1 MIRGVVR
8 VRAGLSYLTFS
19 IKFHFV
25 FHKSVFI
32 CWPEAFCLQV
42 SLKELSAYA
51 VCSSYNLDMEERKE
65 GVNWSDH
72 KTLSLGE
79 TGTLC
84 VTGPNQV
91 RAIPFFSS
99 FLVLET
105 IRRGYFLCL
114 HHLSQVY
121 KVHALIIL
129 ILLRNFQVIMVKE

>member
-32 CWPEAFCLQV
+32 CWPAAFCLQV

-91 RAIPFFSS
+91 RAIPFFF
-99 FLVLET
+99 FLS
-105 IRRGYFLCL
+105 C
-114 HHLSQVY
+114 
-121 KVHALIIL
+121 
-129 ILLRNFQVIMVKE
+129 LRNYQKRLFFVLTPSFTGL

>member
-8 VRAGLSYLTFS
+8 VSAALSYLTSS

-25 FHKSVFI
+25 FHKSFFI
-32 CWPEAFCLQV
+32 WWPAAFCLQV

-91 RAIPFFSS
+91 RAILFFLPF
-99 FLVLET
+99 
-105 IRRGYFLCL
+105 
-114 HHLSQVY
+114 LS
-121 KVHALIIL
+121 
-129 ILLRNFQVIMVKE
+129 